1 MNKLLTA
8 RVVSLSGIIFV
19 ALFCSACREEATHIL
34 RGKQPIPEEVSEKVS
49 SSSQKTDQEQGKNDP
64 VTEAGNISGAD
75 SDTITDEEMYQPLK
89 GLIEKNKNNRQPLNL
104 SLPTMSWENKYDQ
117 VSDQGVLPD
126 VFRPIPE
133 DQRLNLSG
141 KILWDESEEAREL
154 SVEDSI
160 KGAEVELQFYLP

>member
-8 RVVSLSGIIFV
+8 RVVSLSGILLM

-34 RGKQPIPEEVSEKVS
+34 RGKQPTTEEVSEKMS
-49 SSSQKTDQEQGKNDP
+49 SSSQKTGQEQDT
-64 VTEAGNISGAD
+64 TEPAVESELINA
-75 SDTITDEEMYQPLK
+75 TITDEEMYQPLK
-89 GLIEKNKNNRQPLNL
+89 GLIDENKNNRQPLNL

-141 KILWDESEEAREL
+141 KILWDESEAAREL

>member
-1 MNKLLTA
+1 
-8 RVVSLSGIIFV
+8 
-19 ALFCSACREEATHIL
+19 
-34 RGKQPIPEEVSEKVS
+34 
-49 SSSQKTDQEQGKNDP
+49 
-64 VTEAGNISGAD
+64 
-75 SDTITDEEMYQPLK
+75 
-89 GLIEKNKNNRQPLNL
+89 
-104 SLPTMSWENKYDQ
+104 MSWENKYDQ

>member
-8 RVVSLSGIIFV
+8 RVVSLSGMLLM
-19 ALFCSACREEATHIL
+19 ALFCSACREDATHIL
-34 RGKQPIPEEVSEKVS
+34 RGKQPIPEVVSEKVS
-49 SSSQKTDQEQGKNDP
+49 ASSQKKEQEQDTTEP
-64 VTEAGNISGAD
+64 VIDSEMISA
-75 SDTITDEEMYQPLK
+75 TITDKEMYQPLK
-89 GLIEKNKNNRQPLNL
+89 ELIEDNKNNRQPLNL
-104 SLPTMSWENKYDQ
+104 TLPTMSWEKQYGQ
-117 VSDQGVLPD
+117 ISDQGVLPD
-126 VFRPIPE
+126 VFRPITE